1 MSNANWHDLKG
12 QLITRVVASV
22 TDDEVTVYT
31 TTINLRAYHE
41 SECRESMRLIRTE
54 GNLDDLVGATIRNA
68 EDDSGAQD
76 PEWYKETYDDSHTWT
91 KLTLNTTKG
100 DVHFWFLGESNGYYG
115 ETLDFQRL

>member
-1 MSNANWHDLKG
+1 MSANWHDLKG

-22 TDDEVTVYT
+22 TEDEVTVYT
-31 TTINLRAYHE
+31 TNIIIRAYHQ
-41 SECRESMRLIRTE
+41 SECCESVRLIRTE
-54 GNLDDLVGATIRNA
+54 GDIENLAGATILNA

-76 PEWYKETYDDSHTWT
+76 PDWYKETYDDYSHTWT

>member
-12 QLITRVVASV
+12 QLITRVVASAI
-22 TDDEVTVYT
+22 DDEVTVYT
-31 TTINLRAYHE
+31 TGINLRAYHQSACCE
-41 SECRESMRLIRTE
+41 SVRLIRTE
-54 GNLDDLVGATIRNA
+54 GDIENLAGATILNA

-76 PEWYKETYDDSHTWT
+76 PDWHKEPYEYSHTWT